1 MKHIGIDARLYSK
14 TGVGVYIRNLLHY
27 IDEIAP
33 PDLRF
38 TVYMLP
44 EDIKK
49 VHFNN
54 TKISIQ
60 PVSYLWHTFGEQM
73 GFYQQLQKDSLDLMH
88 FTYFSYPVMYKK
100 PFIATIHDTILLHNK
115 TGLASTRNPLV
126 YELKHRIFKFV
137 YFSQLRNAK
146 KVITPT
152 QTVKDQL
159 VELAGGEYA
168 DKITVIY
175 EGVDYTLAS
184 TIENNLSISYPY
196 ILYVGNFY
204 PHKNVET
211 LIRSLQF
218 MSRELKLVLVGPGG
232 YFLNRI
238 KSLIN
243 ELRLS
248 DQVVFFPDA
257 TTADMVYLYKH
268 AKALVQPSRE
278 EGFGLP
284 LIEALYF
291 GTPVVASDIPVFHE
305 LLGETFS
312 SFDPTKPED
321 IGASITACIGSERK
335 KNVDQIVTKYNFK
348 TMSAQIVEL
357 YEKETGSTGL

>member
-38 TVYMLP
+38 SVYMLP
-44 EDIKK
+44 DDINK
-49 VHFNN
+49 VQFNN
-54 TKISIQ
+54 THMSVQ
-60 PVSYLWHTFGEQM
+60 PSSYLWHTFGEQT
-73 GFYQQLQKDSLDLMH
+73 GFYRQLQTDNLDLMH
-88 FTYFSYPVMYKK
+88 FTYFSYPVLYKK

-146 KVITPT
+146 QIITPT
-152 QTVKDQL
+152 QTVKNQL
-159 VELAGGEYA
+159 ADLAGKQFA

-175 EGVDYTLAS
+175 EGIDYALAAS
-184 TIENNLSISYPY
+184 EEHNLALTYPY

-204 PHKNVET
+204 PHKNVES
-211 LIRSLQF
+211 LIRSLPF
-218 MSRELKLVLVGPGG
+218 VSKDLKLVLVGPDGF
-232 YFLNRI
+232 FLNRI

-243 ELRLS
+243 ELNVSER
-248 DQVVFFPDA
+248 VVFFPDA

-291 GTPVVASDIPVFHE
+291 QTSVIASDIPVFHE
-305 LLGETFS
+305 LLGESFL

-321 IGASITACIGSERK
+321 IGASIMTSLSSDK
-335 KNVDQIVTKYNFK
+335 KQNIEQIAAKYNFK
-348 TMSAQIVEL
+348 TMSSRIIEL

>member
-33 PDLRF
+33 RDLRF

-44 EDIKK
+44 DDMKK
-49 VHFNN
+49 AHFTN
-54 TKISIQ
+54 TQISVQ
-60 PVSYLWHTFGEQM
+60 PVSYLWHTFGEQI
-73 GFYQQLQKDSLDLMH
+73 GFFSQLEKDDLDLMH

-100 PFIATIHDTILLHNK
+100 PFVATIHDTILLHNK

-159 VELAGGEYA
+159 VELAGGQFA
-168 DKITVIY
+168 DKIDVIY
-175 EGVDYTLAS
+175 EGIDYTLAS
-184 TIENNLSISYPY
+184 TGESNLGITFPY
-196 ILYVGNFY
+196 MLYVGNFY
-204 PHKNVET
+204 PHKNVES

-218 MSRELKLVLVGPGG
+218 VSKDLKLVLVGPDG

-243 ELRLS
+243 ELHVS
-248 DQVVFFPDA
+248 DQVIFFPDA
-257 TTADMVYLYKH
+257 VTADMVYLYKH

-291 GTPVVASDIPVFHE
+291 GTPVIASNIPVFHE
-305 LLGETFS
+305 LLGASFT

-321 IGASITACIGSERK
+321 IGASITACLTNNNKQNI
-335 KNVDQIVTKYNFK
+335 DQILAKYNFK
-348 TMSAQIVEL
+348 SMSSQIIEL